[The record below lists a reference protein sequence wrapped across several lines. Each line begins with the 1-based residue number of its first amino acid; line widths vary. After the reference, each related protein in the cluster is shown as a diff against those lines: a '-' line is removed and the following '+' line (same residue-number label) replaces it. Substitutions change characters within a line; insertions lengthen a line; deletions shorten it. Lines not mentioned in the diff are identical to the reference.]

1 MTVGKIISIF
11 DISIEVVLDSKEV
24 QVGDIL
30 QVEGNPKYRFEVVEI
45 SNTSATCISL
55 ETTRGLKKG
64 TSVEKLSDGIHV
76 EYSDKVLGRVFNSYG
91 DPIDKRGLE
100 SEKKRRVDHA
110 TTSLQELNIE
120 SQILWTG
127 IKVIDFF
134 APLQKGF
141 KMGLLGGA
149 GVGKTVLIKEII
161 HNVYTSLNSNAVFT
175 GVGERSRE
183 GQELYSEMT
192 ESNLLDKMAMVYG
205 QMGDNPVSRSKAVY
219 TGLTTAEYL
228 RDEKKQDVLLFID
241 NIYRFIQAK
250 AEIATELKQILI
262 GNGYPSDMASEMSKI
277 EERINS
283 NQNGSITSVQ
293 AIYIPADDLNDESV
307 QTIMSFMDGQ
317 IVLDRKI
324 AELGIYPAIDVFNSN
339 SKLVDVEKIGER
351 HYGLVEQVL
360 KTLTRYNELE
370 EIITVL
376 GIEELSEEDK
386 MIFYRARKLRN
397 YFSQPMFVAEAYTGI
412 PGQFVKIEDILND
425 VENIL
430 SGKYDDI
437 DESRFMFIGKFA

>member
-1 MTVGKIISIF
+1 MAVGKIISIF
-11 DISIEVVLDSKEV
+11 DISIEVVLDSNDIK
-24 QVGDIL
+24 VGDIL
-30 QVEGNPKYRFEVVEI
+30 QVEGNSKYQFEVVEI

-55 ETTRGLKKG
+55 ESTRGLKKG
-64 TSVEKLSDGIHV
+64 ALVELVSNGIHV
-76 EYSDKVLGRVFNSYG
+76 EYSDKVLGRIFNSYG
-91 DPIDKRGLE
+91 VPIDKQGID

-175 GVGERSRE
+175 GIGERSRE
-183 GQELYSEMT
+183 GQELYAEMK
-192 ESNLLDKMAMVYG
+192 ESNLLDKMSMVYG

-219 TGLTTAEYL
+219 SGLTMAEYL

-293 AIYIPADDLNDESV
+293 AIYIPADDLTDDSV
-307 QTIMSFMDGQ
+307 QTIMSYMDGQ

-324 AELGIYPAIDVFNSN
+324 AELGIYPAINVFNST
-339 SKLVDVEKIGER
+339 SKLIDVEKIGEK
-351 HYGLVEQVL
+351 HFSLIEQVL
-360 KTLTRYNELE
+360 KTLTRYGELE

-386 MIFYRARKLRN
+386 LIFYRARKIRN
-397 YFSQPMFVAEAYTGI
+397 YFSQPMFVAEPYTGI
-412 PGQFVKIEDILND
+412 PGQFVKIEDVLVD

-437 DESRFMFIGKFA
+437 DESKFLFIGKVS

>member
-1 MTVGKIISIF
+1 MVGKIISIF
-11 DISIEVVLDSKEV
+11 DISIEVVLSSNEV
-24 QVGDIL
+24 KVGDIL
-30 QVEGNPKYRFEVVEI
+30 ELEGNSKYRFEVVEI

-55 ETTRGLKKG
+55 DSTRGLKKG
-64 TSVEKLSDGIHV
+64 ANVVIASHGINV
-76 EYSDKVLGRVFNSYG
+76 EYSDKILGRIFNSYG
-91 DPIDKRGLE
+91 NPIDKK
-100 SEKKRRVDHA
+100 SMNSIQTRRVDHP
-110 TTSLQELNIE
+110 TTTLQELNIE
-120 SQILWTG
+120 SKILWTG

-161 HNVYTSLNSNAVFT
+161 HNVYTSLNSNAIFT
-175 GVGERSRE
+175 GIGERSRE
-183 GQELYSEMT
+183 GQELYSEMK

-219 TGLTTAEYL
+219 SGLTMAEYL

-293 AIYIPADDLNDESV
+293 AIYIPADDLTDESV
-307 QTIMSFMDGQ
+307 QTIMSYMDGQ
-317 IVLDRKI
+317 IVLDRKV
-324 AELGIYPAIDVFNSN
+324 AELGIYPAIDVFNST

-351 HYGLVEQVL
+351 HFHLVEQVL

-386 MIFYRARKLRN
+386 LIFYRARKLRN

-412 PGQFVKIEDILND
+412 PGQFVKIEDVLND
-425 VENIL
+425 VEGIL
-430 SGKYDDI
+430 SGKFDEI
-437 DESRFMFIGKFA
+437 DESKFLFVGKIS